1 MQWPSSPC
9 SKGRIVKP
17 VPETRP
23 GIDRAPNTN
32 NSTIPEERG
41 LQEESG
47 PTNEAQVRP
56 LTGLE
61 PEQQREV
68 WDKAVETALP
78 SSTPGGRVKVVLNDG
93 DKNLIASSTHLRIL
107 LDSFLLPRKD
117 QHYAN
122 SPQYP
127 HSP

>member
-1 MQWPSSPC
+1 MIRQDRHLESLVSQPGPPPL
-9 SKGRIVKP
+9 KP
-17 VPETRP
+17 
-23 GIDRAPNTN
+23 RAYQLIEAAQVAGNL
-32 NSTIPEERG
+32 STIVDK
-41 LQEESG
+41 

-68 WDKAVETALP
+68 WDNAVETALP